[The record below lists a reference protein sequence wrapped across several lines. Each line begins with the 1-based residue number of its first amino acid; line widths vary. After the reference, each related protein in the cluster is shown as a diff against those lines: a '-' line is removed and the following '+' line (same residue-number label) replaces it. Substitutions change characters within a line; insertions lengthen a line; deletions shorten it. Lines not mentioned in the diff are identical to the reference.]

1 MGKVKVAILGQGRSG
16 RDIHATTLAKMPE
29 KYEIV
34 AAVDVDPQR
43 CDRARREYNCE
54 AYSSYQELL
63 RKRDID
69 LVVNALPSVLHV
81 PVSKEFLQ
89 AGFNVLSEKPVA
101 RYTAEVDALLDVAQK
116 GGKTFAVF
124 QQSRFSPAFQKLKQI
139 IQSGVLG
146 RLVQVNIAYNGFAR
160 RWDWQT
166 LRSMNGGNL
175 LNTGPHPVDQALQL
189 FGTDVMPNVF
199 CRMDSANSYGDAEDY
214 VKLVLYGEGRPNVD
228 VEISSCSAYPL
239 FTYHIQGT
247 KGGLMGNTSHLSWRY
262 FNPDESESHEVQE
275 APLANAD
282 GTPAYCQ
289 EQLHWYEESWDI
301 PEDAGRD
308 LFHTMSVAYYDMLY
322 DTLTKGTALTVTLA
336 EVRQQIAVME
346 ACFRQNER
354 FSSTPVSTGN

>member
-1 MGKVKVAILGQGRSG
+1 MGTVKVAILGQGRSG
-16 RDIHATTLAKMPE
+16 RDIHASSLAQMPG

-34 AAVDVDPQR
+34 ALVDEDPQR
-43 CDRARREYNCE
+43 RDRAAREYGCDT
-54 AYSSYQELL
+54 YSSYQALL
-63 RKRDID
+63 PRRDID
-69 LVVNALPSVLHV
+69 LVVNALPSALHV
-81 PVSKEFLQ
+81 PVSMEFLR

-101 RYTAEVDALLDVAQK
+101 RYTSQVDALIDAAK
-116 GGKTFAVF
+116 TAGKTLAVF
-124 QQSRFSPAFQKLKQI
+124 QQSRFSPAFVKLREV

-146 RLVQVNIAYNGFAR
+146 RIVQASIAYNGFAR

-214 VKLVLYGEGRPNVD
+214 VKLVLYGEGKPNVD
-228 VEISSCSAYPL
+228 VEISSCSTYPL
-239 FTYHIQGT
+239 FTYHIQGA
-247 KGGLMGNTSHLSWRY
+247 KGGLMGNTSHLSWR
-262 FNPDESESHEVQE
+262 FFKPEESASHELIT

-289 EQLHWYEESWDI
+289 EQLRWYEESWDI
-301 PEDAGRD
+301 PEDMGRN
-308 LFHTMSVAYYDMLY
+308 LFLTMTLSYYDMLY
-322 DTLTKGTALTVTLA
+322 ETLTNGTPLVVTLP

-354 FSSTPVSTGN
+354 FSYTPISSGH